1 MNSIQSIVW
10 SSDDTRFVIKE
21 VNQIMLF
28 DVKFDKKIASISLT
42 ADRLLMDSFLNK
54 YIAINTAGKL
64 VMFNLI

>member
-1 MNSIQSIVW
+1 MKIIQSIVW

-28 DVKFDKKIASISLT
+28 DVKFDKKIASVSLT
-42 ADRLLMDSFLNK
+42 ADRLVVDPFLKK

-64 VMFNLI
+64 VIFNLL